1 MFTNNIIVL
10 EMISS
15 QIIITA
21 NIYHN
26 YYASGINPPYN
37 PIGAAAFIL
46 PVGETETKRSQVQL
60 IKPNHL

>member
-1 MFTNNIIVL
+1 
-10 EMISS
+10 MISS

-60 IKPNHL
+60 TKPNHL